1 MTLYCIFSKCK
12 VFGTEYLSDKKV
24 KGVQMEPIIT
34 EQIEKFRS
42 GDFSGYESFY
52 YATSQT
58 VYTMLHTIIP
68 DENTA
73 AELMPKVY
81 EKIYANVQTL
91 PQTEAFYVWSA
102 KLANEEALEY
112 LKGNAVSTGN
122 SDMQPEMDSVNAQ
135 TMESADSSLDMP
147 FYDYAAEDEALA
159 ITEDLSEDRV
169 FTEHVQAVI
178 EALSPMEKIV
188 FQSYYYFGESV
199 PMIVEKTGCT
209 TRAVKHTLG
218 QTRTAM
224 LSAITTHGQAPAYE
238 VKQENLH
245 KFSLKDTP
253 WLYILFQ
260 NYIGKVTGIAH
271 VGITGSAAGAIAIVG
286 QTGGV
291 AGTYAVIGQAGG
303 IAGTA
308 AGQAGS
314 AAGAAV
320 TGQAGG
326 ATGAAAKASAHGIAK
341 FLGTVGGKV
350 AVGVVGVAAVVG
362 IGLGIHH
369 ASAKPEKHIVAIEEE
384 NGSGALMWEDGPA
397 PVQEATTEEVSWV
410 DLKLEETRQN
420 VDSYRTTG
428 SGTRG
433 DDAEVGESLAPYERK
448 NCFYAVADINGDG
461 MEDIYFGYW
470 NSETRQ
476 IEIRHTYERDD
487 IDGIVTYYQKDLYL
501 SDQAKEFLYDKVDSR
516 FELISDYMDNES
528 SGGVGYLKIDTGGG
542 EKYYKVIATTWYVHG
557 GSDGAVNYDN
567 YDYDFLLRQMRD
579 ENYSGYYQE
588 VSASEF
594 ETYKASFTYKK
605 LEWHPLFENETIL
618 NEDPSI
624 PDVDGKF

>member
-1 MTLYCIFSKCK
+1 
-12 VFGTEYLSDKKV
+12 
-24 KGVQMEPIIT
+24 MEPIIT
-34 EQIEKFRS
+34 EQIEKFQS

-303 IAGTA
+303 IAG
-308 AGQAGS
+308 QAGS

-326 ATGAAAKASAHGIAK
+326 ATGAVAKAFAKGSAK

-369 ASAKPEKHIVAIEEE
+369 ASSEPERHIVAIEEE
-384 NGSGALMWEDGPA
+384 DGSGALMWEDGPA
-397 PVQEATTEEVSWV
+397 PAQEATTEEISWV
-410 DLKLEETRQN
+410 DLKLKETRQN

-448 NCFYAVADINGDG
+448 NCFYAVEDINGDG

-476 IEIRHTYERDD
+476 VEIRHTYERDD

-501 SDQAKEFLYDKVDSR
+501 SDQAKDFLYDKVDSQ

-542 EKYYKVIATTWYVHG
+542 EKYYKVIATTWYVYG
-557 GSDGAVNYDN
+557 GSDGTVNYDN

-605 LEWHPLFENETIL
+605 LEWHPLFEDETIL

>member
-1 MTLYCIFSKCK
+1 
-12 VFGTEYLSDKKV
+12 
-24 KGVQMEPIIT
+24 MEPIIT
-34 EQIEKFRS
+34 EQIEKFQS

-91 PQTEAFYVWSA
+91 PQTEAFYAWSA

-112 LKGNAVSTGN
+112 LKGNAVSIGN
-122 SDMQPEMDSVNAQ
+122 SDMQPDTDSVNAQ
-135 TMESADSSLDMP
+135 TMESADSSSDMP

-178 EALSPMEKIV
+178 EALSPMEKVV

-199 PMIVEKTGCT
+199 PAIVKKTGCT
-209 TRAVKHTLG
+209 TRAVKHTIG
-218 QTRTAM
+218 QTRTAL
-224 LSAITTHGQAPAYE
+224 LSAITAYGQAPAYA
-238 VKQENLH
+238 VQQEKSH
-245 KFSLKDTP
+245 KFGLKDTP
-253 WLYILFQ
+253 WMYILFQ

-271 VGITGSAAGAIAIVG
+271 VGITGSAAGAIAMVG
-286 QTGGV
+286 QAGGV
-291 AGTYAVIGQAGG
+291 AGTSAVIGQAGG
-303 IAGTA
+303 IAGTT

-314 AAGAAV
+314 AASAAV

-326 ATGAAAKASAHGIAK
+326 ATGAAAKAFAKGSAK

-369 ASAKPEKHIVAIEEE
+369 ASSEPEKHIVAIEEE
-384 NGSGALMWEDGPA
+384 DGSGALMWEDGPA

-476 IEIRHTYERDD
+476 VEIRHTYVRDD
-487 IDGIVTYYQKDLYL
+487 IDGVVTFYQKDLYL
-501 SDQAKEFLYDKVDSR
+501 SDEAEEFLYDKVDNR

-528 SGGVGYLKIDTGGG
+528 GGGVGYLKIDTGGG

-557 GSDGAVNYDN
+557 GSDGTVNYDN

-605 LEWHPLFENETIL
+605 LEWHPLFADETIL

-624 PDVDGKF
+624 PDADGKF

>member
-1 MTLYCIFSKCK
+1 
-12 VFGTEYLSDKKV
+12 
-24 KGVQMEPIIT
+24 MEPIIT
-34 EQIEKFRS
+34 EQIEKFQS

-91 PQTEAFYVWSA
+91 PQTEAFYAWSA

-122 SDMQPEMDSVNAQ
+122 SDMQPDTDSVNVQ
-135 TMESADSSLDMP
+135 PVESADSSLDMP

-209 TRAVKHTLG
+209 TRAVKHTIG
-218 QTRTAM
+218 QTRTAL
-224 LSAITTHGQAPAYE
+224 LSAITAYGQAPTYE
-238 VKQENLH
+238 VKQENSH

-271 VGITGSAAGAIAIVG
+271 VGITGSAAGAIAMVG
-286 QTGGV
+286 QAGGV
-291 AGTYAVIGQAGG
+291 AGTSAVIGQAGG

-326 ATGAAAKASAHGIAK
+326 AAGTAAKASAKGSAK

-350 AVGVVGVAAVVG
+350 AVGVAGVAAVVG

-369 ASAKPEKHIVAIEEE
+369 ASSEPEKHIVAIEEE
-384 NGSGALMWEDGPA
+384 DGSGALMWEDGPA

-476 IEIRHTYERDD
+476 VEIRHTYERDD
-487 IDGIVTYYQKDLYL
+487 IDGIVTYYQRDLYL
-501 SDQAKEFLYDKVDSR
+501 SDQAKDFLYDKVDSQ

-542 EKYYKVIATTWYVHG
+542 EKYYKVIATTWYVYG
-557 GSDGAVNYDN
+557 GSDGTVNYDN

-624 PDVDGKF
+624 PDADGKF

>member
-1 MTLYCIFSKCK
+1 
-12 VFGTEYLSDKKV
+12 
-24 KGVQMEPIIT
+24 MEPIIT
-34 EQIEKFRS
+34 EQIEKFQS

-68 DENTA
+68 DEETA

-81 EKIYANVQTL
+81 EKIYANVQTF
-91 PQTEAFYVWSA
+91 PQTEAFYAWSA

-112 LKGNAVSTGN
+112 LKETTTHADRAG
-122 SDMQPEMDSVNAQ
+122 MQSGVDFVNAQ
-135 TMESADSSLDMP
+135 TLESADSSLDMP
-147 FYDYAAEDEALA
+147 IYDYAAEDEALA
-159 ITEDLSEDRV
+159 ITEELSEDRV
-169 FTEHVQAVI
+169 FTEKVQTVI
-178 EALSPMEKIV
+178 EALSPMERIV

-199 PMIVEKTGCT
+199 PVIVEKTGCT
-209 TRAVKHTLG
+209 TQAVKHTLG

-224 LSAITTHGQAPAYE
+224 LSAITELMQTPSYAVQHE
-238 VKQENLH
+238 ESH

-271 VGITGSAAGAIAIVG
+271 VGITGSAAGAIAMVG
-286 QTGGV
+286 QAGSM

-303 IAGTA
+303 IAGTT
-308 AGQAGS
+308 AGQAGG
-314 AAGAAV
+314 ATGAAV

-326 ATGAAAKASAHGIAK
+326 AAGAAAKASAHGIAK

-369 ASAKPEKHIVAIEEE
+369 ASSEPERHIVAIEEE
-384 NGSGALMWEDGPA
+384 DGNGALMWEDGPA
-397 PVQEATTEEVSWV
+397 PVQEATTEEISWV

-476 IEIRHTYERDD
+476 VEIRHTYVRDD
-487 IDGIVTYYQKDLYL
+487 IDGVVTFYQKDLYL
-501 SDQAKEFLYDKVDSR
+501 SDEAEEFLYDKVDNR

-528 SGGVGYLKIDTGGG
+528 GGGVGYLKIDTGGG

-557 GSDGAVNYDN
+557 GSDGTVNYDN

-605 LEWHPLFENETIL
+605 LEWHPLFEDETIL

-624 PDVDGKF
+624 PDADGKF

>member
-1 MTLYCIFSKCK
+1 
-12 VFGTEYLSDKKV
+12 
-24 KGVQMEPIIT
+24 MEPIIT
-34 EQIEKFRS
+34 EQIEKFQS

-91 PQTEAFYVWSA
+91 PQTEAFYAWSA
-102 KLANEEALEY
+102 KLANEEVLEY
-112 LKGNAVSTGN
+112 LKESMAQANAAVT
-122 SDMQPEMDSVNAQ
+122 QAEMDVVNAQ
-135 TMESADSSLDMP
+135 TMESADSSSDMP

-178 EALSPMEKIV
+178 EALSPMEKVV

-224 LSAITTHGQAPAYE
+224 LSAITAYGQAPAYA
-238 VKQENLH
+238 VQQEKSH
-245 KFSLKDTP
+245 KFGLKDTP
-253 WLYILFQ
+253 WMYILFQ

-271 VGITGSAAGAIAIVG
+271 VGITGSAAGAIAMVG
-286 QTGGV
+286 QAGGV
-291 AGTYAVIGQAGG
+291 AGTSAVIGQAGG
-303 IAGTA
+303 IAGTT

-314 AAGAAV
+314 AASAAV

-326 ATGAAAKASAHGIAK
+326 ATAAKASAHGIAK

-369 ASAKPEKHIVAIEEE
+369 ASSEPERHIVAIEEE
-384 NGSGALMWEDGPA
+384 DGSGALMWEDGPV

-428 SGTRG
+428 SGTQG

-476 IEIRHTYERDD
+476 VEIRHTYERDD
-487 IDGIVTYYQKDLYL
+487 IDGIVTYYQRDLYL
-501 SDQAKEFLYDKVDSR
+501 SDQAKDFLYDKVDSQ

-542 EKYYKVIATTWYVHG
+542 EKYYKVIATTWYVYG
-557 GSDGAVNYDN
+557 GSDGTVNYDN

-624 PDVDGKF
+624 PDADGKF

>member
-1 MTLYCIFSKCK
+1 
-12 VFGTEYLSDKKV
+12 
-24 KGVQMEPIIT
+24 MEPIIT
-34 EQIEKFRS
+34 EQIEKFQS

-91 PQTEAFYVWSA
+91 PQTEAFYAWSA
-102 KLANEEALEY
+102 KLANEEVLEY
-112 LKGNAVSTGN
+112 LKESMAQANAAVT
-122 SDMQPEMDSVNAQ
+122 QAEMDVVNAQ
-135 TMESADSSLDMP
+135 TMESADSSSDMP

-169 FTEHVQAVI
+169 FTEHGQAVI
-178 EALSPMEKIV
+178 EALSPMEKVV

-224 LSAITTHGQAPAYE
+224 LSAITAYGQAPAYA
-238 VKQENLH
+238 VQQEKSH
-245 KFSLKDTP
+245 KFGLKDTP
-253 WLYILFQ
+253 WMYILFQ

-271 VGITGSAAGAIAIVG
+271 VGITGSAAGAIAMVG
-286 QTGGV
+286 QAGGV
-291 AGTYAVIGQAGG
+291 AGTSAVIGQAGG
-303 IAGTA
+303 IAGTT

-314 AAGAAV
+314 AASAAV

-326 ATGAAAKASAHGIAK
+326 ATAAKASAHGIAK

-369 ASAKPEKHIVAIEEE
+369 ASSEPERHIVAIEEE
-384 NGSGALMWEDGPA
+384 DGSGALMWEDGPV

-428 SGTRG
+428 SGTQG

-476 IEIRHTYERDD
+476 VEIRHTYERDD
-487 IDGIVTYYQKDLYL
+487 IDGIVTYYQRDLYL
-501 SDQAKEFLYDKVDSR
+501 SDQAKDFLYDKVDSQ

-542 EKYYKVIATTWYVHG
+542 EKYYKVIATTWYVYG
-557 GSDGAVNYDN
+557 GSDGTVNYDN

-624 PDVDGKF
+624 PDADGKF

>member
-1 MTLYCIFSKCK
+1 
-12 VFGTEYLSDKKV
+12 
-24 KGVQMEPIIT
+24 MEPIIT

-52 YATSQT
+52 YVTSQT

-91 PQTEAFYVWSA
+91 PQTEAFYAWSA
-102 KLANEEALEY
+102 KLANEEVLEY
-112 LKGNAVSTGN
+112 LKESMVQANAAVTQA
-122 SDMQPEMDSVNAQ
+122 DTDSVNAQ
-135 TMESADSSLDMP
+135 TVESADSGLDMP

-188 FQSYYYFGESV
+188 FQLYYYFGESV

-303 IAGTA
+303 IAG
-308 AGQAGS
+308 QAGS

-326 ATGAAAKASAHGIAK
+326 ATGAVAKASAHGIAK

-369 ASAKPEKHIVAIEEE
+369 ASSEPERHIVAIEEE
-384 NGSGALMWEDGPA
+384 DGSGALMWEDGPA
-397 PVQEATTEEVSWV
+397 PAQEATTEEISWV
-410 DLKLEETRQN
+410 DLKLKETRQN

-448 NCFYAVADINGDG
+448 NCFYAVEDINGDG

-476 IEIRHTYERDD
+476 VEIRHTYERDD

-501 SDQAKEFLYDKVDSR
+501 SDQAKDFLYDKVDSQ

-528 SGGVGYLKIDTGGG
+528 SGGVGYLKINTGGG
-542 EKYYKVIATTWYVHG
+542 EKYYKVIATTWYVYG
-557 GSDGAVNYDN
+557 GSDGTVNYDN

-605 LEWHPLFENETIL
+605 LEWHPLFEDETIL

>member
-1 MTLYCIFSKCK
+1 
-12 VFGTEYLSDKKV
+12 
-24 KGVQMEPIIT
+24 MEPIIT
-34 EQIEKFRS
+34 ELIEKFQS

-91 PQTEAFYVWSA
+91 PQTEAFYAWSA

-112 LKGNAVSTGN
+112 LKGNAVPTGN
-122 SDMQPEMDSVNAQ
+122 SDMQPEMNSVNAQ
-135 TMESADSSLDMP
+135 TVESADSSLDMP

-159 ITEDLSEDRV
+159 ITEELSEDRV
-169 FTEHVQAVI
+169 FTEQVQAVI
-178 EALSPMEKIV
+178 ETLSPMEKIV

-209 TRAVKHTLG
+209 ARAVKHTLG

-286 QTGGV
+286 QAGGV
-291 AGTYAVIGQAGG
+291 AGTSAVIGQAGG
-303 IAGTA
+303 I

-326 ATGAAAKASAHGIAK
+326 ATGAVAKASAHGIAK

-369 ASAKPEKHIVAIEEE
+369 ASSEPEKHIVAIEEE
-384 NGSGALMWEDGPA
+384 DGSGALMWEDGPA

-433 DDAEVGESLAPYERK
+433 DDAEVGESLDPYERK

-476 IEIRHTYERDD
+476 VEIRHTYERDD
-487 IDGIVTYYQKDLYL
+487 IDGIVTYYQRDLYL
-501 SDQAKEFLYDKVDSR
+501 SDQAKDFLYDKVDSQ

-542 EKYYKVIATTWYVHG
+542 EKYYKVIATTWYVYG
-557 GSDGAVNYDN
+557 GSDGTVNYDN

-605 LEWHPLFENETIL
+605 LEWHPLFEDETIL

-624 PDVDGKF
+624 PDADGKF

>member
-1 MTLYCIFSKCK
+1 
-12 VFGTEYLSDKKV
+12 
-24 KGVQMEPIIT
+24 MEPIIT
-34 EQIEKFRS
+34 EQIEKFQS

-91 PQTEAFYVWSA
+91 PQTEAFYAWSA

-122 SDMQPEMDSVNAQ
+122 SDMQPEMDSVNVQ
-135 TMESADSSLDMP
+135 PVESADSSLDMP

-199 PMIVEKTGCT
+199 PSIVEKTGCT
-209 TRAVKHTLG
+209 TRAVKYTLG

-224 LSAITTHGQAPAYE
+224 LSAITAYGQAPAYA
-238 VKQENLH
+238 VQQEKSH
-245 KFSLKDTP
+245 KFGLKDTP

-260 NYIGKVTGIAH
+260 NYIGKVTSIAH
-271 VGITGSAAGAIAIVG
+271 VGITGSAAGAIAMVG
-286 QTGGV
+286 QAGGV
-291 AGTYAVIGQAGG
+291 AGTSAVMGQAGG
-303 IAGTA
+303 I

-326 ATGAAAKASAHGIAK
+326 ATGAVAKASAHGIAK

-369 ASAKPEKHIVAIEEE
+369 ASSEPEKHIVAIEEE
-384 NGSGALMWEDGPA
+384 DGSGALMWEDGPA
-397 PVQEATTEEVSWV
+397 PVQEEATEEISWV
-410 DLKLEETRQN
+410 DVKLEETRQN

-476 IEIRHTYERDD
+476 VEIRHTYVRDD
-487 IDGIVTYYQKDLYL
+487 IDGVVTFYQKDLYL
-501 SDQAKEFLYDKVDSR
+501 SDEAEEFLYDKVDNR

-542 EKYYKVIATTWYVHG
+542 EKYYKVINNTWYVYG
-557 GSDGAVNYDN
+557 GSDGTVNYDN

-605 LEWHPLFENETIL
+605 LEWHPLFEDETIL

-624 PDVDGKF
+624 PDADGKF

>member
-1 MTLYCIFSKCK
+1 
-12 VFGTEYLSDKKV
+12 
-24 KGVQMEPIIT
+24 MEPIIT
-34 EQIEKFRS
+34 EQIEKFQS

-58 VYTMLHTIIP
+58 VYTMLHTVIP
-68 DENTA
+68 DEKTA

-91 PQTEAFYVWSA
+91 PQTEAFYAWSA

-112 LKGNAVSTGN
+112 LKENTTQADT
-122 SDMQPEMDSVNAQ
+122 DSVNAQ
-135 TMESADSSLDMP
+135 TMEWEDSSSDMP
-147 FYDYAAEDEALA
+147 FYDYAVEDEALA
-159 ITEDLSEDRV
+159 ITEELSENRA
-169 FTEHVQAVI
+169 FTEKVEAVI

-199 PMIVEKTGCT
+199 PAIVEKTGCT
-209 TRAVKHTLG
+209 TRVVKHTLG
-218 QTRTAM
+218 QTRSAM
-224 LSAITTHGQAPAYE
+224 LSAITAHGQAPAY
-238 VKQENLH
+238 VVQQENSH

-271 VGITGSAAGAIAIVG
+271 VGITGSAAGAIAMVG
-286 QTGGV
+286 QAGGV
-291 AGTYAVIGQAGG
+291 AGTSAVIGQAGG
-303 IAGTA
+303 IAGTT
-308 AGQAGS
+308 AGQAG

-326 ATGAAAKASAHGIAK
+326 ATCAAAKASAHGIAK

-369 ASAKPEKHIVAIEEE
+369 ASSEPERHRVAIEEE
-384 NGSGALMWEDGPA
+384 NGNGALMWEDGPA

-433 DDAEVGESLAPYERK
+433 DDAEVGESLAPYERE

-476 IEIRHTYERDD
+476 VEIRHTYERDD
-487 IDGIVTYYQKDLYL
+487 IDGIVTYYKKDLYL
-501 SDQAKEFLYDKVDSR
+501 SEQAEEFLYDKVDSQ

-557 GSDGAVNYDN
+557 GSDGTVNYDN

-624 PDVDGKF
+624 PDADGKF

>member
-1 MTLYCIFSKCK
+1 
-12 VFGTEYLSDKKV
+12 
-24 KGVQMEPIIT
+24 MEPIIT
-34 EQIEKFRS
+34 EQIEKFQS

-91 PQTEAFYVWSA
+91 PQTEAFYAWSA

-112 LKGNAVSTGN
+112 LKGNTTQA
-122 SDMQPEMDSVNAQ
+122 EMDVVNAQ
-135 TMESADSSLDMP
+135 TMESADSGSDMP
-147 FYDYAAEDEALA
+147 FYDYAAEDEALT
-159 ITEDLSEDRV
+159 ITEELSENRV
-169 FTEHVQAVI
+169 FTEKVEAVI

-188 FQSYYYFGESV
+188 FQSYYYFGDSV
-199 PMIVEKTGCT
+199 PSIVEKTGCT
-209 TRAVKHTLG
+209 TRAVKHTIG
-218 QTRTAM
+218 QTRTAL
-224 LSAITTHGQAPAYE
+224 LSAITAYGQAPAYA
-238 VKQENLH
+238 VQQEKSH

-271 VGITGSAAGAIAIVG
+271 VGITGSAAGAIAMVG
-286 QTGGV
+286 QAGGV
-291 AGTYAVIGQAGG
+291 AGTSVVIGQAGG
-303 IAGTA
+303 IAGNA

-369 ASAKPEKHIVAIEEE
+369 ASSEPEKHIVAIEEE
-384 NGSGALMWEDGPA
+384 DGNGVLMWEDGPA

-542 EKYYKVIATTWYVHG
+542 EKYYKVIATTWYVYG
-557 GSDGAVNYDN
+557 GSDGTVNYDN

-624 PDVDGKF
+624 PDADGKF

>member
-1 MTLYCIFSKCK
+1 
-12 VFGTEYLSDKKV
+12 
-24 KGVQMEPIIT
+24 MEQIVT
-34 EQIEKFRS
+34 EQIEKFQS

-58 VYTMLHTIIP
+58 VYTMLHTIIS
-68 DENTA
+68 DEKTA

-91 PQTEAFYVWSA
+91 PQTEAFYAWSA

-112 LKGNAVSTGN
+112 LKGNAVSIGN
-122 SDMQPEMDSVNAQ
+122 SDMQPDTDSVNAQ
-135 TMESADSSLDMP
+135 TMESADSSSDMP

-178 EALSPMEKIV
+178 EALSPMEKVV

-199 PMIVEKTGCT
+199 PAIVEKTGCT
-209 TRAVKHTLG
+209 TRAVKHTIG
-218 QTRTAM
+218 QTRTAL
-224 LSAITTHGQAPAYE
+224 LSAITAYGQAPAYA
-238 VKQENLH
+238 VQQEKSH
-245 KFSLKDTP
+245 KFGLKDTP
-253 WLYILFQ
+253 WMYILFQ

-271 VGITGSAAGAIAIVG
+271 VGITGSAAGAIAMV
-286 QTGGV
+286 
-291 AGTYAVIGQAGG
+291 
-303 IAGTA
+303 
-308 AGQAGS
+308 GQAGS
-314 AAGAAV
+314 AAGIAV

-326 ATGAAAKASAHGIAK
+326 ATGTAAKAFAKGSAK

-369 ASAKPEKHIVAIEEE
+369 ASSEQERHIVAIEEE
-384 NGSGALMWEDGPA
+384 DGSGALMWEDGPA

-542 EKYYKVIATTWYVHG
+542 EKYYKVIATTWYVYG
-557 GSDGAVNYDN
+557 GSDGTVNYDN
-567 YDYDFLLRQMRD
+567 YDYDFLLRQMKD

-605 LEWHPLFENETIL
+605 LEWHPLFEDETIL

-624 PDVDGKF
+624 PDADGKF

>member
-1 MTLYCIFSKCK
+1 
-12 VFGTEYLSDKKV
+12 
-24 KGVQMEPIIT
+24 MEPIIT
-34 EQIEKFRS
+34 EQIEKFQS

-91 PQTEAFYVWSA
+91 PQTEAFYAWSA

-112 LKGNAVSTGN
+112 LKGNAVPTGN
-122 SDMQPEMDSVNAQ
+122 SDMQSEMNSVNAQ
-135 TMESADSSLDMP
+135 TVESADSSLDMP

-159 ITEDLSEDRV
+159 ITEELSEDRV
-169 FTEHVQAVI
+169 FTEKVEAVI

-188 FQSYYYFGESV
+188 FRSYYYFGESV
-199 PMIVEKTGCT
+199 PVIVEKTGCT
-209 TRAVKHTLG
+209 TRVVKHTLG
-218 QTRTAM
+218 QTRTAL
-224 LSAITTHGQAPAYE
+224 LSAITAYGQAPAYE
-238 VKQENLH
+238 VKQEKSH
-245 KFSLKDTP
+245 KFGLKDTP
-253 WLYILFQ
+253 WMYILFQ

-271 VGITGSAAGAIAIVG
+271 VGITGSAAGAIAMVG

-291 AGTYAVIGQAGG
+291 AGTSAVIGQAGG
-303 IAGTA
+303 IAGTT

-314 AAGAAV
+314 AASAAV

-326 ATGAAAKASAHGIAK
+326 ATGAAAKASAKGSAK

-369 ASAKPEKHIVAIEEE
+369 ASSEPERHIVAIEEE
-384 NGSGALMWEDGPA
+384 DGSGALMWEDGPA

-433 DDAEVGESLAPYERK
+433 DDAEVGESLDPYERK

-476 IEIRHTYERDD
+476 VEIRHTYERDD
-487 IDGIVTYYQKDLYL
+487 IDGIVTYYQRDLYL
-501 SDQAKEFLYDKVDSR
+501 SDQAKDFLYDKVDSQ

-542 EKYYKVIATTWYVHG
+542 EKYYKVIATTWYVYG
-557 GSDGAVNYDN
+557 GSDGTVNYDN

-624 PDVDGKF
+624 PDADGKF

>member
-1 MTLYCIFSKCK
+1 
-12 VFGTEYLSDKKV
+12 
-24 KGVQMEPIIT
+24 MEPIIT
-34 EQIEKFRS
+34 EQIEKFQS

-91 PQTEAFYVWSA
+91 PQTEAFYAWSA

-112 LKGNAVSTGN
+112 LKGNAVSIGS
-122 SDMQPEMDSVNAQ
+122 SDMQPDTDSVNAQ
-135 TMESADSSLDMP
+135 TMESADSGSDMP
-147 FYDYAAEDEALA
+147 FYDYAAEDEALT
-159 ITEDLSEDRV
+159 ITEELSENRV
-169 FTEHVQAVI
+169 FTEKVEAVI

-188 FQSYYYFGESV
+188 FQSYYYFGDSV
-199 PMIVEKTGCT
+199 PSIVEKTGCT
-209 TRAVKHTLG
+209 TRAVKHTIG
-218 QTRTAM
+218 QTRTAL
-224 LSAITTHGQAPAYE
+224 LSAITAYGQAPAYA
-238 VKQENLH
+238 VQQEKSH

-271 VGITGSAAGAIAIVG
+271 VGITGSAAGAIAMVG
-286 QTGGV
+286 QAGGV
-291 AGTYAVIGQAGG
+291 AGTSVVIGQAGG
-303 IAGTA
+303 IAGNA

-487 IDGIVTYYQKDLYL
+487 IDGIVTYYQRDLYL
-501 SDQAKEFLYDKVDSR
+501 SDQAKDFLYDKVDSQ

-542 EKYYKVIATTWYVHG
+542 EKYYKVIATTWYVYG
-557 GSDGAVNYDN
+557 GSDGTVNYDN

-624 PDVDGKF
+624 PDADGKF

>member
-1 MTLYCIFSKCK
+1 
-12 VFGTEYLSDKKV
+12 
-24 KGVQMEPIIT
+24 MEPIIT
-34 EQIEKFRS
+34 EQIEKFQS

-68 DENTA
+68 DEKTA

-91 PQTEAFYVWSA
+91 PQTEAFYAWSA

-112 LKGNAVSTGN
+112 LKGNTTQADT
-122 SDMQPEMDSVNAQ
+122 DSVNAQ

-169 FTEHVQAVI
+169 FTEQVQAVI

-199 PMIVEKTGCT
+199 PAIVEKTGCT
-209 TRAVKHTLG
+209 TRVVKHTLG
-218 QTRTAM
+218 QTRTAL
-224 LSAITTHGQAPAYE
+224 LSAITAQGQAPAYA
-238 VKQENLH
+238 VQQEKSH

-271 VGITGSAAGAIAIVG
+271 VGITGSAAGAIAMVG
-286 QTGGV
+286 QAGGV
-291 AGTYAVIGQAGG
+291 AGTSAVMGQAGG
-303 IAGTA
+303 VAGTA

-314 AAGAAV
+314 AAVTGQAGNAAGAAV
-320 TGQAGG
+320 TGQAGSAAGAAGTGQAGG

-350 AVGVVGVAAVVG
+350 AVGVVGVTAVVG

-369 ASAKPEKHIVAIEEE
+369 ASSEPERHIVAIEEE
-384 NGSGALMWEDGPA
+384 DGSGALMWEDGPA
-397 PVQEATTEEVSWV
+397 PAQEATTEEISWV

-476 IEIRHTYERDD
+476 VEIRHTYERDD

-557 GSDGAVNYDN
+557 GSDGTVNYDN

-605 LEWHPLFENETIL
+605 LEWHPLFEDETIL

-624 PDVDGKF
+624 PDADGKF

>member
-1 MTLYCIFSKCK
+1 
-12 VFGTEYLSDKKV
+12 
-24 KGVQMEPIIT
+24 MEPIIT
-34 EQIEKFRS
+34 EQIEKFQS

-91 PQTEAFYVWSA
+91 PQTEAFYAWSA

-112 LKGNAVSTGN
+112 LKGNAVPTGN
-122 SDMQPEMDSVNAQ
+122 SDMQPEMNSVNAQ
-135 TMESADSSLDMP
+135 TVESADSSLDMP

-159 ITEDLSEDRV
+159 ITEELSEDRV
-169 FTEHVQAVI
+169 FTEQVQAVI
-178 EALSPMEKIV
+178 ETLSPMEKII

-286 QTGGV
+286 QAGGV
-291 AGTYAVIGQAGG
+291 AGTSAVIGQAGG
-303 IAGTA
+303 IAGTT

-314 AAGAAV
+314 AASAAV

-326 ATGAAAKASAHGIAK
+326 ATGAAAKAFAKGSAK

-350 AVGVVGVAAVVG
+350 AVGFVGVAAVVG

-369 ASAKPEKHIVAIEEE
+369 ASSEPERHIVAIEEE
-384 NGSGALMWEDGPA
+384 DGSGALMWEDGPA

-433 DDAEVGESLAPYERK
+433 DDAEVGESLDPYERK

-476 IEIRHTYERDD
+476 VEIRHTYERDD
-487 IDGIVTYYQKDLYL
+487 IDGIVTYYQRDLYL
-501 SDQAKEFLYDKVDSR
+501 SDQAKDFLYDKVDSQ

-542 EKYYKVIATTWYVHG
+542 EKYYKVIATTWYVYG
-557 GSDGAVNYDN
+557 GSDGIVNYDN

-624 PDVDGKF
+624 PDADGKF

>member
-1 MTLYCIFSKCK
+1 
-12 VFGTEYLSDKKV
+12 
-24 KGVQMEPIIT
+24 MEPIIT
-34 EQIEKFRS
+34 EQIEKFQS

-91 PQTEAFYVWSA
+91 PQTEAFYAWSA

-122 SDMQPEMDSVNAQ
+122 SDMQPEMDSVNVQ
-135 TMESADSSLDMP
+135 PVESADSSLDMP

-209 TRAVKHTLG
+209 TRAVKHTIG
-218 QTRTAM
+218 QTRTAL
-224 LSAITTHGQAPAYE
+224 LSAITAYGQAPTYE
-238 VKQENLH
+238 VKQENSH

-271 VGITGSAAGAIAIVG
+271 VGITGSEAGAIAMVG
-286 QTGGV
+286 QAGGV
-291 AGTYAVIGQAGG
+291 AGTSAVIGQAGG

-326 ATGAAAKASAHGIAK
+326 AAGTAAKASAKGSAK

-350 AVGVVGVAAVVG
+350 AVGVAGVAAVVG

-369 ASAKPEKHIVAIEEE
+369 ASSEPEKHIVAIEEE
-384 NGSGALMWEDGPA
+384 DGSGALMWEDGPA

-476 IEIRHTYERDD
+476 VEIRHTYERDD
-487 IDGIVTYYQKDLYL
+487 IDGIVTYYQRDLYL
-501 SDQAKEFLYDKVDSR
+501 SDQAKDFLYDKVDSQ

-542 EKYYKVIATTWYVHG
+542 EKYYKVIATTWYVYG
-557 GSDGAVNYDN
+557 GSDGTVNYDN

-624 PDVDGKF
+624 PDADGKF

>member
-1 MTLYCIFSKCK
+1 
-12 VFGTEYLSDKKV
+12 
-24 KGVQMEPIIT
+24 MEPIIT
-34 EQIEKFRS
+34 EQIEKFQS

-91 PQTEAFYVWSA
+91 PQTEAFYAWSA

-122 SDMQPEMDSVNAQ
+122 SDMQPEMDSVNVQ
-135 TMESADSSLDMP
+135 PVESADSSLDMP

-199 PMIVEKTGCT
+199 PSIVEKTGCT
-209 TRAVKHTLG
+209 TRAVKYTLG

-224 LSAITTHGQAPAYE
+224 LSAITAYGQAPAYA
-238 VKQENLH
+238 VQQEKSH
-245 KFSLKDTP
+245 KFGLKDTP

-303 IAGTA
+303 IAG
-308 AGQAGS
+308 QAGS

-326 ATGAAAKASAHGIAK
+326 ATGAVAKASAHGIAK

-369 ASAKPEKHIVAIEEE
+369 ASSEPERHIVAIEEE
-384 NGSGALMWEDGPA
+384 DGSGALMWEDGPA
-397 PVQEATTEEVSWV
+397 PAQEATTEEISWV
-410 DLKLEETRQN
+410 DLKLKETRQN

-448 NCFYAVADINGDG
+448 NCFYAVEDINGDG

-476 IEIRHTYERDD
+476 VEIRHTYERDD

-501 SDQAKEFLYDKVDSR
+501 SDQAKDFLYDKVDSQ

-542 EKYYKVIATTWYVHG
+542 EKYYKVIATTWYVYG
-557 GSDGAVNYDN
+557 GSDGTVNYDN

-605 LEWHPLFENETIL
+605 LEWHPLFEDETIL

>member
-1 MTLYCIFSKCK
+1 
-12 VFGTEYLSDKKV
+12 
-24 KGVQMEPIIT
+24 MEPIIT

-91 PQTEAFYVWSA
+91 PQTEAFYAWSA
-102 KLANEEALEY
+102 KLANEEVLEY
-112 LKGNAVSTGN
+112 LKESMAQANAAVT
-122 SDMQPEMDSVNAQ
+122 QPEMDVVNAQ
-135 TMESADSSLDMP
+135 TVESADSSLDMP

-159 ITEDLSEDRV
+159 ITEELSEDRV
-169 FTEHVQAVI
+169 FTEKVEAVI
-178 EALSPMEKIV
+178 ETLSPMEKIV

-199 PMIVEKTGCT
+199 PAIVEKTGCT
-209 TRAVKHTLG
+209 TRVVKHTLG
-218 QTRTAM
+218 QTRTAL
-224 LSAITTHGQAPAYE
+224 LSAIAAYGQAPAYA
-238 VKQENLH
+238 VQQEKSH
-245 KFSLKDTP
+245 KFGLKDTP
-253 WLYILFQ
+253 WMYILFQ

-271 VGITGSAAGAIAIVG
+271 VGITGSAAGAIAMVG
-286 QTGGV
+286 QAGGV
-291 AGTYAVIGQAGG
+291 AGTSAVMGQAGG
-303 IAGTA
+303 I

-326 ATGAAAKASAHGIAK
+326 AAGTAAKASAHGIAK

-350 AVGVVGVAAVVG
+350 AVGIIGVAAVVG

-369 ASAKPEKHIVAIEEE
+369 ASSEPEKHIVAIEEE
-384 NGSGALMWEDGPA
+384 DGSGALMWEDGPA

-528 SGGVGYLKIDTGGG
+528 SGGVGYLKMDTGGG

-605 LEWHPLFENETIL
+605 LEWHPLFEDETIL

-624 PDVDGKF
+624 PDADGKF

>member
-1 MTLYCIFSKCK
+1 
-12 VFGTEYLSDKKV
+12 
-24 KGVQMEPIIT
+24 MEPIIT
-34 EQIEKFRS
+34 EQIEKFQS

-91 PQTEAFYVWSA
+91 PQTEAFYAWSA

-112 LKGNAVSTGN
+112 LKGNAVSIGN
-122 SDMQPEMDSVNAQ
+122 SDMQPDTDSVNAQ
-135 TMESADSSLDMP
+135 TMESADSGSDMP
-147 FYDYAAEDEALA
+147 FYDYAAEDEALT
-159 ITEDLSEDRV
+159 ITEELSENRV
-169 FTEHVQAVI
+169 FTEKVEAVI

-188 FQSYYYFGESV
+188 FQSYYYFGDSV
-199 PMIVEKTGCT
+199 PSIVEKTGCT
-209 TRAVKHTLG
+209 TRAVKHTIG
-218 QTRTAM
+218 QTRTAL
-224 LSAITTHGQAPAYE
+224 LSAITAYGQAPAYA
-238 VKQENLH
+238 VQQEKSH

-271 VGITGSAAGAIAIVG
+271 VGITGSAAGAIAMVG
-286 QTGGV
+286 QAGGV
-291 AGTYAVIGQAGG
+291 AGTSAVIGQAGG
-303 IAGTA
+303 IAGTT

-314 AAGAAV
+314 AASAAV

-369 ASAKPEKHIVAIEEE
+369 ASSEPERHIVAIEEE
-384 NGSGALMWEDGPA
+384 DGSGALMWEDGPA

-433 DDAEVGESLAPYERK
+433 DDAEVGESLDPYERK

-476 IEIRHTYERDD
+476 VEIRHTYERDD
-487 IDGIVTYYQKDLYL
+487 IDGIVTYYQRDLYL
-501 SDQAKEFLYDKVDSR
+501 SDQAKDFLYDKVDSQ

-542 EKYYKVIATTWYVHG
+542 EKYYKVIATTWYVYG
-557 GSDGAVNYDN
+557 GSDGTVNYDN

-624 PDVDGKF
+624 PDADGKF

>member
-1 MTLYCIFSKCK
+1 
-12 VFGTEYLSDKKV
+12 
-24 KGVQMEPIIT
+24 MEPIIT
-34 EQIEKFRS
+34 EQIEKFQS

-91 PQTEAFYVWSA
+91 PQTEAFYAWSA
-102 KLANEEALEY
+102 KLANEEVLEY
-112 LKGNAVSTGN
+112 LKESMAQANAAVT
-122 SDMQPEMDSVNAQ
+122 QAEMDVVNAQ
-135 TMESADSSLDMP
+135 TMESADSSSDMP

-178 EALSPMEKIV
+178 EALSPMEKVV

-224 LSAITTHGQAPAYE
+224 LSAITAYGQAPAYA
-238 VKQENLH
+238 VQQEKSH
-245 KFSLKDTP
+245 KFGLKDTP
-253 WLYILFQ
+253 WMYILFQ

-271 VGITGSAAGAIAIVG
+271 VGITGSAAGAIAMVG
-286 QTGGV
+286 QAGGV
-291 AGTYAVIGQAGG
+291 AGTSAVIGQAGG
-303 IAGTA
+303 IAGTT

-314 AAGAAV
+314 AASAAV

-326 ATGAAAKASAHGIAK
+326 ATAAEASAHGIAK

-369 ASAKPEKHIVAIEEE
+369 ASSEPERHIVAIEEE
-384 NGSGALMWEDGPA
+384 DGSGALMWEDGPV

-428 SGTRG
+428 SGTQG

-476 IEIRHTYERDD
+476 VEIRHTYERDD
-487 IDGIVTYYQKDLYL
+487 IDGIVTYYQRDLYL
-501 SDQAKEFLYDKVDSR
+501 SDQAKDFLYDKVDSQ

-542 EKYYKVIATTWYVHG
+542 EKYYKVIATTWYVYG
-557 GSDGAVNYDN
+557 GSDGTVNYDN

-624 PDVDGKF
+624 PDADGKF

>member
-1 MTLYCIFSKCK
+1 
-12 VFGTEYLSDKKV
+12 
-24 KGVQMEPIIT
+24 MEPIIT
-34 EQIEKFRS
+34 EQIEKFQS

-91 PQTEAFYVWSA
+91 PQTEAFYAWSA

-112 LKGNAVSTGN
+112 LKGSVVLTGN
-122 SDMQPEMDSVNAQ
+122 SEMQPEMDVVNAQ
-135 TMESADSSLDMP
+135 PVESADSSLDMP
-147 FYDYAAEDEALA
+147 FYDYATEDEALA
-159 ITEDLSEDRV
+159 ITEELSEDCV
-169 FTEHVQAVI
+169 FTEKVEAVI
-178 EALSPMEKIV
+178 ETLSPMEKIV

-218 QTRTAM
+218 QTRAAM
-224 LSAITTHGQAPAYE
+224 LSAITAYGQAPAYA
-238 VKQENLH
+238 VQQEKSH

-271 VGITGSAAGAIAIVG
+271 VGITGSAAGAIAMVG
-286 QTGGV
+286 QAGGV
-291 AGTYAVIGQAGG
+291 AGTSAVIGQAGG
-303 IAGTA
+303 IAGTT

-314 AAGAAV
+314 VAGAAV

-326 ATGAAAKASAHGIAK
+326 AAGTAAKASAHGIAK

-369 ASAKPEKHIVAIEEE
+369 ASSEPERHRVAIEEE
-384 NGSGALMWEDGPA
+384 NGSGALIWEDGPA

-433 DDAEVGESLAPYERK
+433 DAAEVGESLAPYERK

-557 GSDGAVNYDN
+557 GSDGTVNYDN

-605 LEWHPLFENETIL
+605 LEWHPLFEDETIL

-624 PDVDGKF
+624 PDADGKF

>member
-1 MTLYCIFSKCK
+1 
-12 VFGTEYLSDKKV
+12 
-24 KGVQMEPIIT
+24 MEPIIT
-34 EQIEKFRS
+34 EQIEKFQS

-91 PQTEAFYVWSA
+91 PQTEAFYAWSA

-122 SDMQPEMDSVNAQ
+122 SDMQPDTDSVNAQ

-209 TRAVKHTLG
+209 TRAVKHTIG
-218 QTRTAM
+218 QTRTAL
-224 LSAITTHGQAPAYE
+224 LSAITAYGQAPTYE
-238 VKQENLH
+238 VKQENSH

-271 VGITGSAAGAIAIVG
+271 VGITGSAAGAIAMVG
-286 QTGGV
+286 QAGGV
-291 AGTYAVIGQAGG
+291 AGTSAVIGQAGG

-326 ATGAAAKASAHGIAK
+326 AAGTAAKASAKGSAK

-350 AVGVVGVAAVVG
+350 AVGVAGVAAVVG

-369 ASAKPEKHIVAIEEE
+369 ASSEPEKHIVAIEEE
-384 NGSGALMWEDGPA
+384 DGSGALMWEDGPA

-476 IEIRHTYERDD
+476 VEIRHTYERDD
-487 IDGIVTYYQKDLYL
+487 IDGIVTYYQRDLYL
-501 SDQAKEFLYDKVDSR
+501 SDQAKDFLYDKVDSQ

-542 EKYYKVIATTWYVHG
+542 EKYYKVIATTWYVYG
-557 GSDGAVNYDN
+557 GSDGTVNYDN

-624 PDVDGKF
+624 PDADGKF

>member
-1 MTLYCIFSKCK
+1 
-12 VFGTEYLSDKKV
+12 
-24 KGVQMEPIIT
+24 MEPIIT
-34 EQIEKFRS
+34 EQIEKFQS

-91 PQTEAFYVWSA
+91 PQTEAFYAWSA

-112 LKGNAVSTGN
+112 LKGNAVSIGS
-122 SDMQPEMDSVNAQ
+122 SDMQPDTDSVNAQ
-135 TMESADSSLDMP
+135 TMESADSSSDMP

-178 EALSPMEKIV
+178 EALSPMEKVV

-199 PMIVEKTGCT
+199 SAIVEKTGCT
-209 TRAVKHTLG
+209 TRAVKHTIG

-224 LSAITTHGQAPAYE
+224 LSAITELVQAPAYA
-238 VKQENLH
+238 VQQENSH
-245 KFSLKDTP
+245 KFSLRDTP

-271 VGITGSAAGAIAIVG
+271 VGITGSAAGAIAMVG
-286 QTGGV
+286 QAGGV
-291 AGTYAVIGQAGG
+291 AGTSAVIGQAGG
-303 IAGTA
+303 IAGTT

-314 AAGAAV
+314 AASAAV

-326 ATGAAAKASAHGIAK
+326 ATGAAAKAFAKGSAK

-369 ASAKPEKHIVAIEEE
+369 ASSEPERHIVAIEEE
-384 NGSGALMWEDGPA
+384 DGSGALMWEDGPA

-542 EKYYKVIATTWYVHG
+542 EKYYKVIATTWYVYG
-557 GSDGAVNYDN
+557 GSDGTVNYDN

-624 PDVDGKF
+624 PDADGKF

>member
-1 MTLYCIFSKCK
+1 
-12 VFGTEYLSDKKV
+12 
-24 KGVQMEPIIT
+24 MEPIIT

-91 PQTEAFYVWSA
+91 PQTEAFYAWSA

-112 LKGNAVSTGN
+112 LKGSDVLTGN
-122 SDMQPEMDSVNAQ
+122 SDMQPEMEVVNAQ
-135 TMESADSSLDMP
+135 TVESADSSSDMP

-159 ITEDLSEDRV
+159 ITEELSENRV
-169 FTEHVQAVI
+169 FTEKVEAVI
-178 EALSPMEKIV
+178 KALSPMEKIV

-199 PMIVEKTGCT
+199 PSIVEKTGCT

-218 QTRTAM
+218 QTRTAL
-224 LSAITTHGQAPAYE
+224 LSAITAYGQAPAYE
-238 VKQENLH
+238 VKQENSH

-271 VGITGSAAGAIAIVG
+271 VGITGSAAGAIAMVG
-286 QTGGV
+286 QAGGV
-291 AGTYAVIGQAGG
+291 AGTSAVIGQAGG
-303 IAGTA
+303 IAGTT

-314 AAGAAV
+314 AAGTAV

-326 ATGAAAKASAHGIAK
+326 ATGTAAKAFAKGSAK

-369 ASAKPEKHIVAIEEE
+369 ASSEPERHIVAIEEE
-384 NGSGALMWEDGPA
+384 DGSGALMWEDGPA
-397 PVQEATTEEVSWV
+397 PAQEATTEEVSWV

-448 NCFYAVADINGDG
+448 NCFYAVEDINGDG

-476 IEIRHTYERDD
+476 VEIRHTYERDD

-501 SDQAKEFLYDKVDSR
+501 SDQAKDFLYDKVDSQ

-542 EKYYKVIATTWYVHG
+542 EKYYKVIATTWYVYG
-557 GSDGAVNYDN
+557 GSDGTVNYDN

>member
-1 MTLYCIFSKCK
+1 
-12 VFGTEYLSDKKV
+12 
-24 KGVQMEPIIT
+24 MEPIIT
-34 EQIEKFRS
+34 EQIEKFQS

-52 YATSQT
+52 YVTSQT

-91 PQTEAFYVWSA
+91 PQTEAFYAWSA

-112 LKGNAVSTGN
+112 LKGNAVPTGN
-122 SDMQPEMDSVNAQ
+122 SDMQPEMNSVNTQ
-135 TMESADSSLDMP
+135 TVESADSSLDMP

-159 ITEDLSEDRV
+159 ITEELSEDRV
-169 FTEHVQAVI
+169 FTEQVQAVI
-178 EALSPMEKIV
+178 ETLSPMEKIV

-199 PMIVEKTGCT
+199 PVIVEKTGCT

-218 QTRTAM
+218 QTRTAL
-224 LSAITTHGQAPAYE
+224 LSAITAYGQAPAYE
-238 VKQENLH
+238 VKQENSH
-245 KFSLKDTP
+245 KFSLRDTP

-271 VGITGSAAGAIAIVG
+271 VGITGSAAGAIAMVG
-286 QTGGV
+286 QAGGV
-291 AGTYAVIGQAGG
+291 AGTSAVIGQAGG
-303 IAGTA
+303 ATGTA
-308 AGQAGS
+308 AKAFAKGS
-314 AAGAAV
+314 
-320 TGQAGG
+320 
-326 ATGAAAKASAHGIAK
+326 AK

-528 SGGVGYLKIDTGGG
+528 SGGVGYLKTSVW
-542 EKYYKVIATTWYVHG
+542 YAVIWSAVDWRIRS
-557 GSDGAVNYDN
+557 GSCPT
-567 YDYDFLLRQMRD
+567 R
-579 ENYSGYYQE
+579 
-588 VSASEF
+588 
-594 ETYKASFTYKK
+594 
-605 LEWHPLFENETIL
+605 
-618 NEDPSI
+618 
-624 PDVDGKF
+624 

>member
-1 MTLYCIFSKCK
+1 
-12 VFGTEYLSDKKV
+12 
-24 KGVQMEPIIT
+24 MEPIIT
-34 EQIEKFRS
+34 EQIEKFQS

-58 VYTMLHTIIP
+58 VYTMLHTVIP
-68 DENTA
+68 DEKTA

-91 PQTEAFYVWSA
+91 PQTEAFYAWSA

-112 LKGNAVSTGN
+112 LKENTTQADT
-122 SDMQPEMDSVNAQ
+122 DSVNAQ
-135 TMESADSSLDMP
+135 TMEWEDSSSDMP
-147 FYDYAAEDEALA
+147 FYDYAVEDEALA
-159 ITEDLSEDRV
+159 ITEELSENRA
-169 FTEHVQAVI
+169 FTEKVEAVI

-199 PMIVEKTGCT
+199 PAIVEKTGCT
-209 TRAVKHTLG
+209 TRVVKHTLG
-218 QTRTAM
+218 QTRSAM
-224 LSAITTHGQAPAYE
+224 LSAITAHGQAPAY
-238 VKQENLH
+238 VVQQENSH

-271 VGITGSAAGAIAIVG
+271 VGITGSAAGAIAMVG
-286 QTGGV
+286 QAGGV
-291 AGTYAVIGQAGG
+291 AGTSAVIGQAGG
-303 IAGTA
+303 IAGTT
-308 AGQAGS
+308 AGQAG

-326 ATGAAAKASAHGIAK
+326 ATCAAAKASAHGIAK

-369 ASAKPEKHIVAIEEE
+369 ASSEPERHRVAIEEE
-384 NGSGALMWEDGPA
+384 NGNGALMWEDGPA

-433 DDAEVGESLAPYERK
+433 DDAEVGESLAPYKRE

-476 IEIRHTYERDD
+476 VEIRHTYERDD
-487 IDGIVTYYQKDLYL
+487 IDGIVTYYKKDLYL
-501 SDQAKEFLYDKVDSR
+501 SEQAEEFLYDKVDSQ

-557 GSDGAVNYDN
+557 GSDGTVNYDN

-579 ENYSGYYQE
+579 ENYRGYYQE

-624 PDVDGKF
+624 PDADGKF

>member
-1 MTLYCIFSKCK
+1 
-12 VFGTEYLSDKKV
+12 
-24 KGVQMEPIIT
+24 MEPIIT
-34 EQIEKFRS
+34 EQIEKFQS

-58 VYTMLHTIIP
+58 VYAMLHTIIP
-68 DENTA
+68 DEKTA

-91 PQTEAFYVWSA
+91 PQTEAFYAWSA
-102 KLANEEALEY
+102 KLANEEALEC
-112 LKGNAVSTGN
+112 LKGNVVSTGN
-122 SDMQPEMDSVNAQ
+122 SDMQLEMDSVNAQ

-209 TRAVKHTLG
+209 TRAVKHTIG
-218 QTRTAM
+218 QTRTAL
-224 LSAITTHGQAPAYE
+224 LSAITAYGQAPAYA
-238 VKQENLH
+238 VQQEKSH

-271 VGITGSAAGAIAIVG
+271 VGITGSAAGAIAMVG
-286 QTGGV
+286 QAGGV
-291 AGTYAVIGQAGG
+291 AGTSAVIGQAGG
-303 IAGTA
+303 IAGTT

-314 AAGAAV
+314 AAGTAL

-326 ATGAAAKASAHGIAK
+326 AAGTAAKASAKGSAK
-341 FLGTVGGKV
+341 FFGTVGGKV

-369 ASAKPEKHIVAIEEE
+369 ASSEPEKHIVAIEEE
-384 NGSGALMWEDGPA
+384 DGSGALMWEDGPA

-476 IEIRHTYERDD
+476 VEIRHTYVRDD
-487 IDGIVTYYQKDLYL
+487 IDGIVTYYQRDLYL
-501 SDQAKEFLYDKVDSR
+501 SDQAKDFLYDKVDSQ

-542 EKYYKVIATTWYVHG
+542 EKYYKVIATTWYVYG
-557 GSDGAVNYDN
+557 GSDGTVNYDN
-567 YDYDFLLRQMRD
+567 YDYDFLLRQMKD

-594 ETYKASFTYKK
+594 ETYKASFTYNK

-624 PDVDGKF
+624 PDADGKF

>member
-1 MTLYCIFSKCK
+1 
-12 VFGTEYLSDKKV
+12 
-24 KGVQMEPIIT
+24 MEPIIT
-34 EQIEKFRS
+34 EQIEKFQS

-73 AELMPKVY
+73 VELMPKVY

-91 PQTEAFYVWSA
+91 PQTEAFYAWSA

-112 LKGNAVSTGN
+112 LKGNVVQAGS

-159 ITEDLSEDRV
+159 ITEELSENRA

-178 EALSPMEKIV
+178 EALSPMEKVV

-199 PMIVEKTGCT
+199 PAIVEKTGCT

-224 LSAITTHGQAPAYE
+224 LSAITELAQAPAYA
-238 VKQENLH
+238 VQQENSH
-245 KFSLKDTP
+245 KFRLKDTP

-271 VGITGSAAGAIAIVG
+271 VGITGSAAGAIAMVG
-286 QTGGV
+286 QAGGV
-291 AGTYAVIGQAGG
+291 AGTSAVIGQAGG

-314 AAGAAV
+314 ATGTAV

-326 ATGAAAKASAHGIAK
+326 AAGAAAKASAHGITK
-341 FLGTVGGKV
+341 FFGTVGGKV

-369 ASAKPEKHIVAIEEE
+369 ASSEPEKHIVAIEEE
-384 NGSGALMWEDGPA
+384 DGSGALMWEDGPA

-428 SGTRG
+428 SSTRG

-476 IEIRHTYERDD
+476 VEIRHTYVRDD
-487 IDGIVTYYQKDLYL
+487 IDGVVTFYQKDLYL
-501 SDQAKEFLYDKVDSR
+501 SDEAEEFLYDKVDNR

-528 SGGVGYLKIDTGGG
+528 GGGVGYLKIDTGGG

-557 GSDGAVNYDN
+557 GSDGTVNYDN

-605 LEWHPLFENETIL
+605 LEWHPLFEDETIL

-624 PDVDGKF
+624 PDADGKF

>member
-1 MTLYCIFSKCK
+1 
-12 VFGTEYLSDKKV
+12 
-24 KGVQMEPIIT
+24 MEQIVT
-34 EQIEKFRS
+34 EQIEKFQS

-81 EKIYANVQTL
+81 EKIYANVQAL
-91 PQTEAFYVWSA
+91 PQTEAFYAWSA
-102 KLANEEALEY
+102 KLANEEVLEY
-112 LKGNAVSTGN
+112 LKENAVSTGN

-135 TMESADSSLDMP
+135 TVESADSGLDMP

-159 ITEDLSEDRV
+159 ITEELSENRV
-169 FTEHVQAVI
+169 FAEQVQAVI

-209 TRAVKHTLG
+209 TRAVKRTLG

-224 LSAITTHGQAPAYE
+224 LSAVSELAQAPAYA
-238 VKQENLH
+238 VQQENSH

-271 VGITGSAAGAIAIVG
+271 VGITGSAAGAIAMVG
-286 QTGGV
+286 QAGGV
-291 AGTYAVIGQAGG
+291 AGTSAVIGQAGGVAGTSAVMGQAGG
-303 IAGTA
+303 IAGTT

-314 AAGAAV
+314 AAGTAV

-326 ATGAAAKASAHGIAK
+326 AAGAAAKASAHGIAK

-350 AVGVVGVAAVVG
+350 AVGVAGAATVVG

-369 ASAKPEKHIVAIEEE
+369 ASSEPERHIVAIEEE
-384 NGSGALMWEDGPA
+384 DGNGALMWEDGPA
-397 PVQEATTEEVSWV
+397 PVQEATTEEISWV

-448 NCFYAVADINGDG
+448 NCFYAVEDINGDG

-516 FELISDYMDNES
+516 FELISDYMDND
-528 SGGVGYLKIDTGGG
+528 VGYLKIDTGGG

-557 GSDGAVNYDN
+557 GSDGTVNYDN

-605 LEWHPLFENETIL
+605 LEWHPLFEDETIL

-624 PDVDGKF
+624 PDADGKF

>member
-1 MTLYCIFSKCK
+1 
-12 VFGTEYLSDKKV
+12 
-24 KGVQMEPIIT
+24 MEQIVT
-34 EQIEKFRS
+34 EQIEKFQS

-58 VYTMLHTIIP
+58 VYMMLHTIIP
-68 DENTA
+68 DEKTA

-91 PQTEAFYVWSA
+91 PQTEAFYAWSA

-271 VGITGSAAGAIAIVG
+271 VGITGSAAGAIAMVG
-286 QTGGV
+286 QAGGV
-291 AGTYAVIGQAGG
+291 TGTSAVIGQAGG

-320 TGQAGG
+320 TGQVGG

-369 ASAKPEKHIVAIEEE
+369 ASSEPERHIVAIEEE
-384 NGSGALMWEDGPA
+384 DGSGALMWEDGPA
-397 PVQEATTEEVSWV
+397 PAQEATTEEISWV
-410 DLKLEETRQN
+410 DLKLKETRQN

-448 NCFYAVADINGDG
+448 NCFYAVEDINGDG

-476 IEIRHTYERDD
+476 VEIRHTYERDD

-501 SDQAKEFLYDKVDSR
+501 SDQAKDFLYDKVDSQ

-542 EKYYKVIATTWYVHG
+542 EKYYKVIATTWYVYG
-557 GSDGAVNYDN
+557 GSDGTVNYDN

-605 LEWHPLFENETIL
+605 LEWHPLFEDETIL